1 MAISAV
7 ARAGPQP
14 NVGVDGKLAV
24 NVRGLRKRYGDVEV
38 VRGIDLSVDTGE
50 VFAFLGPNGAGKST
64 TVEMLEGYRR
74 REAGQ
79 VAVLGE
85 DPARPTLAWRARIGV
100 VLQTSKMPAELTV
113 QELVDR
119 YAGFYPHPR
128 SVEETIELVGL
139 SDKRRARAGKLS
151 GGQLRRL
158 DVALAIVGD
167 PELVFLDEPT
177 TGFDPAARHQA
188 WELVEDLR
196 RLGKTIFLTTHFMD
210 EAEALADRV
219 AVIVAGEIVAEG
231 TPQTL
236 GGRNTAPVEIRFQ
249 QLPGMEL
256 RLPDGPIMQ
265 SDGHRITI
273 QTTEPVTTL
282 GALLDWA
289 RTQRCD
295 LPGLEVRPPGLE
307 DIYLRLTGVRT

>member
-14 NVGVDGKLAV
+14 NVGVDGGLAV

-85 DPARPTLAWRARIGV
+85 DAARPTLAWRARIGV

-177 TGFDPAARHQA
+177 TGFDPGPGTRRGSWSRTYGASARPS
-188 WELVEDLR
+188 
-196 RLGKTIFLTTHFMD
+196 F
-210 EAEALADRV
+210 
-219 AVIVAGEIVAEG
+219 
-231 TPQTL
+231 
-236 GGRNTAPVEIRFQ
+236 
-249 QLPGMEL
+249 
-256 RLPDGPIMQ
+256 
-265 SDGHRITI
+265 
-273 QTTEPVTTL
+273 
-282 GALLDWA
+282 
-289 RTQRCD
+289 
-295 LPGLEVRPPGLE
+295 
-307 DIYLRLTGVRT
+307 

>member
-1 MAISAV
+1 MINLS
-7 ARAGPQP
+7 R
-14 NVGVDGKLAV
+14 KL
-24 NVRGLRKRYGDVEV
+24 
-38 VRGIDLSVDTGE
+38 
-50 VFAFLGPNGAGKST
+50 P
-64 TVEMLEGYRR
+64 
-74 REAGQ
+74 
-79 VAVLGE
+79 
-85 DPARPTLAWRARIGV
+85 LAWRARIGV

-188 WELVEDLR
+188 WELVQDLR

-249 QLPGMEL
+249 QLPGMDL
-256 RLPDGPIMQ
+256 RLPGGPIMQ

-307 DIYLRLTGVRT
+307 DIYLRLTGART